1 MQQSDHLWKR
11 KLYSCGLRE
20 MPRGRQIGKRERSVL
35 WRAVVSAKCL
45 ELHLSFEILLF
56 TCFRFYL
63 LWESVQ
69 NVQEDEY
76 NESIYYAWK
85 LSVGKMEKMV
95 QMPWLVKIP
104 WVLCMSILDGQQQLW
119 NEISG
124 HSVSASPAV
133 QAVPPTLVTNTV
145 CPEPSAT
152 RKVPAGTAKSP
163 TQPRLPTYSTCHLS
177 VSGFFKKT
185 REGWNRFCMKWILL
199 LKVGNHH

>member
-1 MQQSDHLWKR
+1 MEGCSFSKMFRTPPFIWNTSLHMFPLLLAMRVSAERARRWIQWKHILRMKTICR
-11 KLYSCGLRE
+11 KDGKDGTDA
-20 MPRGRQIGKRERSVL
+20 MIGKDTMSFVHVHFG
-35 WRAVVSAKCL
+35 WVS
-45 ELHLSFEILLF
+45 
-56 TCFRFYL
+56 
-63 LWESVQ
+63 
-69 NVQEDEY
+69 
-76 NESIYYAWK
+76 
-85 LSVGKMEKMV
+85 
-95 QMPWLVKIP
+95 
-104 WVLCMSILDGQQQLW
+104 QQLW

-185 REGWNRFCMKWILL
+185 REGWNRFCMKRILL
-199 LKVGNHH
+199 LKLGNHH